1 MECCSDT
8 KDDLWV
14 AAAEAEKWIGGKKK
28 GNKVTPEEGQ
38 IEKAGLLGTRPC
50 SPKHG
55 GFSLQ
60 ESP

>member
-1 MECCSDT
+1 MECYSDT
-8 KDDLWV
+8 KGDLCV
-14 AAAEAEKWIGGKKK
+14 SATEAEKWTGSKKREINLPQK
-28 GNKVTPEEGQ
+28 RGQ